1 MKVEQLIDELVA
13 LQHKTTVLEAVIYF
27 LEAYLPS
34 DDGSPAKT
42 LLVPDPCLAPQVPIN
57 VVETVIDELY
67 AKVQELEQQT
77 NNLKEMKINGD

>member
-13 LQHKTTVLEAVIYF
+13 LQHKTAVLEALVYF

-34 DDGSPAKT
+34 EDGSPAKT
-42 LLVPDPCLAPQVPIN
+42 LLVQGPCLVPQVPIK

-67 AKVQELEQQT
+67 AKAQELEQQT
-77 NNLKEMKINGD
+77 NHLKEMKINGD

>member
-13 LQHKTTVLEAVIYF
+13 LQHKTAVLEAVIYF

-42 LLVPDPCLAPQVPIN
+42 LLVPDPCLVPQVPIN